1 MENLV
6 LENYIN
12 LYMENLIEQKIL
24 ILENLDC
31 MYRWKISSAYNGKF
45 HVYIDGKIHME
56 NFKNYLDMLI
66 KRSYYIIVASKRHTQ
81 STQGGKIMKYRMDL
95 SRTAREAAE
104 KSGFNFDMV
113 YDFLWKVITENHW
126 SVKIIREKINA
137 MPGKIFI
144 DANNQLFK
152 MPRSAENVSR
162 WNDASADYW
171 EGRILARQEACY
183 D

>member
-66 KRSYYIIVASKRHTQ
+66 KRSYYIIVASKRHTH
-81 STQGGKIMKYRMDL
+81 KAHK
-95 SRTAREAAE
+95 EE
-104 KSGFNFDMV
+104 
-113 YDFLWKVITENHW
+113 
-126 SVKIIREKINA
+126 
-137 MPGKIFI
+137 
-144 DANNQLFK
+144 
-152 MPRSAENVSR
+152 RS
-162 WNDASADYW
+162 
-171 EGRILARQEACY
+171 
-183 D
+183 